1 MDMQR
6 WCGCATVEEGRGS
19 ESGGN
24 GGNGQKVG
32 GSLPRATAEVRVRVR
47 VRVIAS
53 PTRVPLFQTLLGSLR
68 ASITTTL
75 SLQHIGGSST
85 TLYARLLVASA
96 RYYHYVRLVL
106 ILPLYRYPSTDLEM
120 LDSGLADRQDTTARR
135 AVYHAAEP
143 TTGSG
148 ILISRKRSWNCET
161 VMSPAI

>member
-1 MDMQR
+1 MVVM
-6 WCGCATVEEGRGS
+6 VKKS
-19 ESGGN
+19 
-24 GGNGQKVG
+24 
-32 GSLPRATAEVRVRVR
+32 AEVFRGRR
-47 VRVIAS
+47 LKLELELGLS
-53 PTRVPLFQTLLGSLR
+53 PLPLGSHFSKPSR
-68 ASITTTL
+68 ARRS
-75 SLQHIGGSST
+75 GSST

>member
-1 MDMQR
+1 MVVM
-6 WCGCATVEEGRGS
+6 VKKS
-19 ESGGN
+19 
-24 GGNGQKVG
+24 
-32 GSLPRATAEVRVRVR
+32 AEVFRGRR
-47 VRVIAS
+47 LKLELELGL
-53 PTRVPLFQTLLGSLR
+53 PPLPLGSHFFKPSR
-68 ASITTTL
+68 APSITTTL

-85 TLYARLLVASA
+85 TLYARLLFASA
-96 RYYHYVRLVL
+96 QYYHYVRLVL
-106 ILPLYRYPSTDLEM
+106 ILPLYRCPSTDLEM

>member
-47 VRVIAS
+47 VIAS
-53 PTRVPLFQTLLGSLR
+53 PTRVPLFQTLPGSLHNHDSFST
-68 ASITTTL
+68 A
-75 SLQHIGGSST
+75 HSST